1 MLSPKQK
8 GIYWSLWSGVLKA
21 RNWQHLS
28 SNERD
33 LRRYAFHRENDLPE
47 SMTAFNR
54 RDHFDTFKAA
64 CERVIKGEG
73 PSATTAAEDGE
84 RKRLIW
90 RIREDAKA
98 AGLDPAYLAKLSTDL
113 TGLACWDELAIDDLT
128 NFRDAIHNRAST
140 RLGQDTRT
148 VTRRR
153 MTLDPDKKFTPAP
166 QPEPAYAHADPDNEP
181 F

>member
-28 SNERD
+28 SNEQD
-33 LRRYAFHRENDLPE
+33 LHRYAFHRENNLPE
-47 SMTAFNR
+47 SMTAFNK

-64 CERVIKGEG
+64 ALRVIKGDG

-90 RIREDAKA
+90 RIKEDAKK
-98 AGLDPAYLAKLSTDL
+98 AGLDATYLAKVSTDL
-113 TGLACWDELAIDDLT
+113 YGLACWDELCIADLT
-128 NFRDAIHNRAST
+128 NLRDTIHNRAGT
-140 RLGQDTRT
+140 RQGHDTRT
-148 VTRRR
+148 QPRRR
-153 MTLDPDKKFTPAP
+153 MVLDPTRKFSPKP
-166 QPEPAYAHADPDNEP
+166 QPHIPVHAEPDP